1 MPRGTPFPLCGK
13 LVKLVHAFTSTART
27 PNLLV
32 PTHVHFVDLLSSY
45 PLGRSFDSS
54 SEEGLALLGVCEVL
68 TMEDLE
74 FPVLLDN
81 SDDGDRFVGKRGP
94 GDGSR
99 HVCELRRGYMLWSE
113 TT

>member
-1 MPRGTPFPLCGK
+1 MPTVIVGKTRKIGTRVYIDCSNSNP
-13 LVKLVHAFTSTART
+13 
-27 PNLLV
+27 LV

-45 PLGRSFDSS
+45 PLGCSFDSS
-54 SEEGLALLGVCEVL
+54 SEESLALLGVCEAL
-68 TMEDLE
+68 TMEDLK

-81 SDDGDRFVGKRGP
+81 SDDGDRFVGERGP

-99 HVCELRRGYMLWSE
+99 HVCELRRGYTLWSE